1 MKKAIK
7 TARRDIYCP
16 LVGRQDRRYF
26 RCIFFLVLR
35 YKPKRSAFR
44 NLKSAKNCGRGDFLK
59 VDYSVQN
66 FKSFEEVFKIV
77 LSKKEKTRVRLFST

>member
-7 TARRDIYCP
+7 QPGRDIYCP
-16 LVGRQDRRYF
+16 LVGRKDRRYF
-26 RCIFFLVLR
+26 LCIFIIVLC

-44 NLKSAKNCGRGDFLK
+44 NLKSAENCGRDDFLK
-59 VDYSVQN
+59 FQYSVQN

-77 LSKKEKTRVRLFST
+77 LSKKENTRVRLFST